1 MHEHTGT
8 KYPLSSSVAHF
19 MVQND
24 TLASRRSW
32 CYHLVCVN
40 KVSMYTNTQTH
51 NIHHLLP
58 GCSLIPRTDNVT
70 WRSST
75 KFQFARMHSH
85 KITIILSVANY
96 IWYRTGCVATTTML
110 PFFKTVSNAPTENGH
125 YPALFRLCFHRLH
138 ASHKS
143 QCSDLAICI
152 QTDGHCH
159 WQLETMDTWI
169 ANYPY
174 YFACHYLPRRF
185 TCVIF
190 IILRPACPHNAGAQS
205 WWCRECP
212 WFLSLKALSA
222 IGTLISSF
230 ACPWSSSSA
239 HLFIV

>member
-1 MHEHTGT
+1 MLPPSVST
-8 KYPLSSSVAHF
+8 KCQCTRIH
-19 MVQND
+19 
-24 TLASRRSW
+24 
-32 CYHLVCVN
+32 
-40 KVSMYTNTQTH
+40 TH

-58 GCSLIPRTDNVT
+58 GCSLHRTDNVT

-143 QCSDLAICI
+143 QCSDLALCI

-159 WQLETMDTWI
+159 WQFTPWKPE
-169 ANYPY
+169 
-174 YFACHYLPRRF
+174 CKLP
-185 TCVIF
+185 
-190 IILRPACPHNAGAQS
+190 ILF
-205 WWCRECP
+205 
-212 WFLSLKALSA
+212 FLSL
-222 IGTLISSF
+222 
-230 ACPWSSSSA
+230 SSSSF
-239 HLFIV
+239 HLCNIHNLTTCLSP